1 MKMREAVKNTLLAA
15 AIFLLALVLS
25 ILIQTLGVREHV
37 TTVFVFAVFLISL
50 LTEGYVYGVV
60 SAVAGTLAVNY
71 AFTYPYFTLNFTV
84 RRNLISAVIMV
95 TIAVLTGMLTTRVKQ
110 HKAAKAESEKERM
123 RANLLRA
130 VSHDLRTP
138 LTTIYSASSTLLD
151 KREQLTDQQ
160 RDLMLKSIQE
170 DSEWLVRMVENLL
183 SITRI
188 GSERIE
194 IAKTPVILD
203 ELIDSAMTKFHSR
216 YPGQEVALELPGG
229 HGGHSGGRHP
239 HRAGP
244 HQPAGERSPPR
255 RGDDH
260 AVPAGLHPGAPG
272 HFRGRRQRLRHP
284 GGPAQPHLLRQL

>member
-110 HKAAKAESEKERM
+110 HKAAKAES
-123 RANLLRA
+123 
-130 VSHDLRTP
+130 
-138 LTTIYSASSTLLD
+138 
-151 KREQLTDQQ
+151 
-160 RDLMLKSIQE
+160 
-170 DSEWLVRMVENLL
+170 
-183 SITRI
+183 
-188 GSERIE
+188 
-194 IAKTPVILD
+194 
-203 ELIDSAMTKFHSR
+203 
-216 YPGQEVALELPGG
+216 
-229 HGGHSGGRHP
+229 
-239 HRAGP
+239 
-244 HQPAGERSPPR
+244 
-255 RGDDH
+255 
-260 AVPAGLHPGAPG
+260 
-272 HFRGRRQRLRHP
+272 
-284 GGPAQPHLLRQL
+284 